1 MTQRIYE
8 FTQESQALAA
18 SILEWHG
25 GGGSAIYQ
33 IGSHLYSGNLQDVV
47 NMFAD
52 NGEYSTIAER
62 AVMELRSNDQEES
75 DILADQLESWINCY
89 QEIMQ

>member
-1 MTQRIYE
+1 MTQRIHE

-25 GGGSAIYQ
+25 GGGSAVYQ
-33 IGSHLYSGNLQDVV
+33 IGSHLYGGHLQDVA

-52 NGEYSTIAER
+52 NGEYSTVAER
-62 AVMELRSNDQEES
+62 AIMELRANDTEES
-75 DILADQLESWINCY
+75 DELANHLEAWIGCY
-89 QEIMQ
+89 QAIMQ